1 MSEHITVGELCAQ
14 HIGRT
19 IQFPFEDE
27 FGNNTGE
34 LVQGRLLHYEM
45 REYRGIPWV
54 TFSIDDG
61 TPWGCEDTFVA
72 TAPMEVLDEA

>member
-1 MSEHITVGELCAQ
+1 MSETLMIGQLTEQ

-19 IQFPFEDE
+19 IRFPFEDE

-34 LVQGRLLHYEM
+34 FVEGRLLHYEM
-45 REYRGIPWV
+45 RRCWGVPWV
-54 TFSIDDG
+54 TFSLDDG

-72 TAPMEVLDEA
+72 IAPIEVLDED